1 MDSVFSLKDKVAII
15 TGARRGIGKAISLL
29 FATAEADIAVCD
41 LIEGS
46 ELESVAEGVYKL
58 GRKSLSMQVDIS
70 KKNDVEDMVK
80 KVLDKFGKIDILVNN
95 AGLFNDKIMMELPE
109 NEWDHIL
116 DVNLK
121 GYYLCSQAVGK
132 EMIKQKKGGIIN
144 MASRNAV
151 QVEKGRGAYCISKAG
166 VVMLTRVLARELGE
180 YNIRVNAIGPGLI
193 ETEMTQ
199 EARSMPDFMEQLRKV
214 VPLGRTAKPEEIAY
228 IALFLASEASN
239 YVTGHMILADGGR
252 GA

>member
-15 TGARRGIGKAISLL
+15 TGARRGIGKVISLV
-29 FATAEADIAVCD
+29 FAAAGADVAVCD

-46 ELESVAEGVYKL
+46 ELETVAEEVYKL
-58 GRKSLSMQVDIS
+58 GRKSLSIQVDIS

-80 KVLDKFGKIDILVNN
+80 KVLNRFGKIDILVNN
-95 AGLFNDKIMMELPE
+95 AGVFNDKLMMELPE
-109 NEWDHIL
+109 DDWDKVLSI
-116 DVNLK
+116 NLK

-132 EMIKQKKGGIIN
+132 EMIKQKKGSIVN

-166 VVMLTRVLARELGE
+166 VLMLTRVLARELGE
-180 YNIRVNAIGPGLI
+180 YNIRVNAIGPGLV
-193 ETEMTQ
+193 ETEMTR
-199 EARSMPDFMEQLRKV
+199 EPRSRPNFMEQLKKI
-214 VPLGRTAKPEEIAY
+214 VPLERTAKPKEIAH
-228 IALFLASEASN
+228 IAVFLASEASS
-239 YVTGHMILADGGR
+239 YITGHMILADGGR